1 MAASPR
7 PPVSRAQ
14 REPAALAGGVSSLPG
29 SHQAFPSSIFYSRSP
44 ARLFSAEEAPS
55 GSGNASPSHG
65 GTFSRRFAHS
75 VTRRVR
81 ARPRCHRQPPG
92 TRRRPHGS
100 LAGVGDAGTHPRGP
114 LSGAGG
120 VSAPRGPLC
129 GAARWVRAGARLLWG
144 LFCRGME
151 RGVGSSIPPVLPAP
165 GLARSPGRAGGRTHQ
180 RVPRRELS
188 LCLKFV
194 GSAWIPPRERQ
205 RGCNE
210 FLCHCTRHGG
220 EIRLEGSTL
229 FRSREKKKDKPQTT
243 KLGGHYVRLKI
254 KRNYDGKK
262 KKKLKRQSSRARRG
276 PPFPASLSEHFRP
289 DFCIATAAPAPRRA
303 PGPPAKN
310 KGMRKRG
317 GEAKAER
324 KKK

>member
-1 MAASPR
+1 MHRGVPPALLLSSGGCGCAGTVFVLPGAPNTVTPGGGGDRDSPGPGPGAGCSGHPGR
-7 PPVSRAQ
+7 GPRGGRVLTPAVSRAQ

-55 GSGNASPSHG
+55 GSGNACPSHG

-114 LSGAGG
+114 LSRAGG

-151 RGVGSSIPPVLPAP
+151 RGVGSSIPPVLPAAE
-165 GLARSPGRAGGRTHQ
+165 LACSPGRAGGRTHH

-194 GSAWIPPRERQ
+194 GSAWIPPP
-205 RGCNE
+205 
-210 FLCHCTRHGG
+210 G
-220 EIRLEGSTL
+220 E
-229 FRSREKKKDKPQTT
+229 
-243 KLGGHYVRLKI
+243 
-254 KRNYDGKK
+254 
-262 KKKLKRQSSRARRG
+262 
-276 PPFPASLSEHFRP
+276 
-289 DFCIATAAPAPRRA
+289 TA
-303 PGPPAKN
+303 GLQ
-310 KGMRKRG
+310 
-317 GEAKAER
+317 
-324 KKK
+324 